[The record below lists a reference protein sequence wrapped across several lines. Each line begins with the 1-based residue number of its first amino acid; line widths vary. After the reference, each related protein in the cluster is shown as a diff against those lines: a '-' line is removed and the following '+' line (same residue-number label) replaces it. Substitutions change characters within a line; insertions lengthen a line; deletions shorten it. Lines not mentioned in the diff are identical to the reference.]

1 MSEGDYNFDPDE
13 FFMANVDAGYEG
25 DAGYESEEQHPEI
38 KQLKE
43 LELGSQLEE
52 DHPYFYKDL
61 GDKKLALRQSPSPIV
76 FEQVAKSEPKP
87 QPQPQPKSEPKP
99 KPKANVVR
107 AAVRTP
113 MVKAKLP
120 QPPQPP
126 QLPRSTNYYYDDADD
141 DVKPPSNKSKEAEAN
156 NTKAIR
162 DFWRE
167 LRINSLRRKEA
178 LEARRKYLEAKTKN
192 GGTRKRNKKRSTK
205 KRSTKKRSTRRSTR
219 RSKRSSRRRR

>member
-1 MSEGDYNFDPDE
+1 MSEDVDFDPYG
-13 FFMANVDAGYEG
+13 FMADVDAGYEG
-25 DAGYESEEQHPEI
+25 EEDEEVN
-38 KQLKE
+38 KLK
-43 LELGSQLEE
+43 ELGSQLEE